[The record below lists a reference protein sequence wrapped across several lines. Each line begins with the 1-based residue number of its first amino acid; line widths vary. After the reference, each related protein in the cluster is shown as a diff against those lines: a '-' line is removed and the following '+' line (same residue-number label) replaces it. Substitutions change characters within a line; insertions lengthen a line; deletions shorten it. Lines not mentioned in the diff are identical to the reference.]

1 MSNFS
6 TVFVVDDD
14 DAVRNALSMSLSVA
28 GFSVKEHSS
37 AKSFLNAYSDQP
49 GCLIADVQMPNM
61 NGLELQQEL
70 KENNIDIPII
80 FITGHGDVKMSV
92 KALKAG
98 AIDFIEKPFS
108 KDQLMLRVREAFELD
123 TKRRDHEKV
132 HQEIVRRYESL
143 TSREREVMQ
152 LLIKDRAS
160 LSNKEIAHRL
170 GISRRTI
177 EVHRSSIT
185 GKMLAGSRA
194 ELVELAKLCGQ
205 C

>member
-1 MSNFS
+1 
-6 TVFVVDDD
+6 
-14 DAVRNALSMSLSVA
+14 MSLSVA
-28 GFSVKEHSS
+28 GFSVKEHAS
-37 AKSFLNAYSDQP
+37 AKSFLGAYRDQP

-61 NGLELQQEL
+61 SGLELQQEL

-108 KDQLMLRVREAFELD
+108 KDQLVLRIREAVELD
-123 TKRRDHEKV
+123 TKRRDQGKVRHE
-132 HQEIVRRYESL
+132 IIRRFESL

-152 LLIKDRAS
+152 LLIRDRAS
-160 LSNKEIAHRL
+160 LSNKDIANRL
-170 GISRRTI
+170 GISRRTV

-185 GKMLAGSRA
+185 GKMLASSRA
-194 ELVELAKLCGQ
+194 ELVELAKLCNQ
-205 C
+205 S